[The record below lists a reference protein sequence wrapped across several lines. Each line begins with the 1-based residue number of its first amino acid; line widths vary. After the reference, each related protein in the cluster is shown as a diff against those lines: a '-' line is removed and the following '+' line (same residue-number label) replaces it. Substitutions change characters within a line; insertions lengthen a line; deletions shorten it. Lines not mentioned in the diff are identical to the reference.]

1 MNELPPPLEYQR
13 LLKIS
18 PMKAFDYLMRH
29 SVEILEGPDDPRV
42 DEIAAYM
49 RKQKARVDQGKKMKP
64 SHSVDEAIVNS
75 PTPLKRG
82 AGFRRR

>member
-1 MNELPPPLEYQR
+1 MSESLEYQR

-18 PMKAFDYLMRH
+18 PIKAFDYLMRN
-29 SVEILEGPDDPRV
+29 SVAILEGPDDPRV

-64 SHSVDEAIVNS
+64 SHSVDEAVFNL
-75 PTPLKRG
+75 PPPLKRG